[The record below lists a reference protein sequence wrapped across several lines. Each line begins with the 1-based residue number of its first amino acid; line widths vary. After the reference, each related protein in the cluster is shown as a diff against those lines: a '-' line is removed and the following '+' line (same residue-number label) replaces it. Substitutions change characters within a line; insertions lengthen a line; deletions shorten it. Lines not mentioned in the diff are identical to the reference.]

1 MAKLAKISTY
11 TVAAKYMHMYRT
23 LSLKHVLT
31 SILVRSIGM
40 KMTKSIHMMEE
51 TGGKGTSA
59 NSSLPPDASWW
70 KIESNSCSPVD
81 ILTVFKR
88 DRAGVENGE
97 RYR

>member
-1 MAKLAKISTY
+1 
-11 TVAAKYMHMYRT
+11 
-23 LSLKHVLT
+23 
-31 SILVRSIGM
+31 M

-51 TGGKGTSA
+51 TGGKGTSVNA
-59 NSSLPPDASWW
+59 SLPPDASWW

-97 RYR
+97 RYRYTAQLTEVHFGAMISPLWMAHRMTYIGQEQTL